1 MLSVL
6 VGVNRGLNIKTTLGE
21 ILKVDLPDNRVF
33 GLDLLRAAAILFV
46 VYGHGAFTLAAL
58 LPKTLVQL
66 PLMDGVSIFFVLS
79 GYLIGGI
86 ILKIYERFPADAGL
100 VWRFWLRRWFRTLPN
115 YFLILV
121 VLVVYHVA
129 FEDLSFA
136 AVWRYFFFLQNFASN
151 HPAFFPEAWSLS
163 VEEWFYIFLPVSLLI
178 LVRAGLRV
186 PTALL
191 SLIAI
196 TIIAS
201 LAFRYGRLLELE
213 ANDHPLGKLR
223 VWDGIFRKQV
233 VMRLDSLMYGVFGA
247 YLHYYHG
254 GVWEKYKKVFL
265 LVGLGLLLLHKV
277 TSFYIISGLPSH
289 SLYYSVFSFA
299 VISLG
304 TLMLLPWLSQLHC
317 KDGFF
322 YRIITIISLTSYS
335 MYLVHFSLV
344 RNILVP
350 GTLQL
355 APNLDGSGFII
366 AHYGLY
372 WLYTVLLSIVLYK
385 YFELPMMNMR
395 ERFAN
400 RAG

>member
-163 VEEWFYIFLPVSLLI
+163 IEEWFYIFLPVSLLI

-254 GVWEKYKKVFL
+254 GG
-265 LVGLGLLLLHKV
+265 VGEVQKSVSARWSGTAAAAQGHELLHNRWPAQSQFV
-277 TSFYIISGLPSH
+277 LQCILIRGDFPGDSDAA
-289 SLYYSVFSFA
+289 SLAQPTALQGWV
-299 VISLG
+299 
-304 TLMLLPWLSQLHC
+304 LLPNNYHHKPDFLFNVSC
-317 KDGFF
+317 
-322 YRIITIISLTSYS
+322 SL
-335 MYLVHFSLV
+335 
-344 RNILVP
+344 
-350 GTLQL
+350 
-355 APNLDGSGFII
+355 
-366 AHYGLY
+366 
-372 WLYTVLLSIVLYK
+372 
-385 YFELPMMNMR
+385 
-395 ERFAN
+395 
-400 RAG
+400 